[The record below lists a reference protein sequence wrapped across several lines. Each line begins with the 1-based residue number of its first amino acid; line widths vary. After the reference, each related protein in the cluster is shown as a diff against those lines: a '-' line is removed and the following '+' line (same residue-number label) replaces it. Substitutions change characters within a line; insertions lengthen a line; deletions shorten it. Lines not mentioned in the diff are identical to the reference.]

1 LPRSVGQSAE
11 IRAFWTAAAAQ
22 DSDADGLRPTARDPY
37 LQDAVEYAIERR
49 LRPGDHV
56 LDIGCGDGASTVRFA
71 KFVACILGVDYID
84 AFACKA
90 ATRARE
96 AGADNAA
103 FEPANVLDLAGVRAR
118 HGLFDAAITIRCL
131 INLASAAEQTAAIA
145 EIAACIAPGGLYL
158 TSEGWAEGM
167 EGLNL
172 LRRRAGLP
180 EIAVVKYNRL
190 LRRADFEREASRYFD
205 IEDYVGLGFFLMLS
219 RVVQPLL
226 VAPDPPSHIHKLN
239 QIAARLEQ
247 QCLFGKEFQSCDYAG
262 VYVLR
267 RKA

>member
-1 LPRSVGQSAE
+1 MSRSADQAD
-11 IRAFWTAAAAQ
+11 IRAFWAAAAAQ

-49 LRPGDHV
+49 LRRGDRV
-56 LDIGCGDGASTVRFA
+56 LDIGCGDGASTIRFA
-71 KFVACILGVDYID
+71 KRVARIVGIDYID
-84 AFACKA
+84 AFAQKA

-96 AGADNAA
+96 AGVDNAA
-103 FEPANVLDLAGVRAR
+103 FEAGTVLDLAPARAR
-118 HGLFDAAITIRCL
+118 HGLFDAAVTIRCL
-131 INLASAAEQTAAIA
+131 INLGSAAEQAAAIG

-158 TSEGWAEGM
+158 TSEGWVEGM

-205 IEDYVGLGFFLMLS
+205 VEDYIGLGFFLMLS

-226 VAPDPPSHIHKLN
+226 VAPDPPSHTHRLN
-239 QIAARLEQ
+239 QIAAQLEQ
-247 QCLFGKEFQSCDYAG
+247 RCLFGKEFQSCDYAG